1 MTVAVGIC
9 VLLLSLV
16 GAPQD
21 VKSIGAMI
29 EHGQA
34 AAAEQQLR
42 RFVAQP
48 PGAESAQ
55 AWLLLARLQSG
66 RKDTPGALESLRKA
80 RMLAPNSEEVL
91 SALSQVALRAHAFG
105 PAVATLQSLA
115 RMCPTVAQYHY
126 LLGVALMEA
135 GDLSSAEE
143 ALRRA
148 EQIEPNRMLT
158 LVALGLALNNRKQ
171 FAEAK
176 PFLLRAVDLEPESAD
191 ALAALAEAEEGAGEP
206 QQAEAH
212 VRRALRNAPMDA
224 GTPSNTSASALATAN
239 LVLGT
244 LLMKQEHYPEAR
256 EALEKAVAAN
266 PDSAKVHY
274 QLSLAYARTG
284 DDANAQKQL
293 ALYQQALR
301 DTEAR
306 VKALRK
312 ETGLP

>member
-1 MTVAVGIC
+1 MMVAVGIY
-9 VLLLSLV
+9 VILISLAA
-16 GAPQD
+16 APQD
-21 VKSIGAMI
+21 VKSIAAMI

-42 RFVAQP
+42 WFVAQP

-80 RMLAPNSEEVL
+80 RTLAPNSEEVL

-135 GDLSSAEE
+135 GDMSSAED

-191 ALAALAEAEEGAGEP
+191 ALAALAEAEEGAGELP
-206 QQAEAH
+206 QAEAH
-212 VRRALRNAPMDA
+212 VRRALNTASA
-224 GTPSNTSASALATAN
+224 TPSSLATAN

-244 LLMKQEHYPEAR
+244 LLMKQEHYAEAR
-256 EALEKAVAAN
+256 EALEKAVASN
-266 PDSAKVHY
+266 PDSAKAHY

-284 DDANAQKQL
+284 DDANAQKQV

-306 VKALRK
+306 VKALHK

>member
-1 MTVAVGIC
+1 MIRTVRSCLVFVALLASAAAVA
-9 VLLLSLV
+9 
-16 GAPQD
+16 APQD
-21 VKSIGAMI
+21 LKSIAAMI

-80 RMLAPNSEEVL
+80 RTLAPNSEEVL

-135 GDLSSAEE
+135 GDSSSAEE

-158 LVALGLALNNRKQ
+158 LVAFGLVLNNGKQ
-171 FAEAK
+171 FAQAK

-191 ALAALAEAEEGAGEP
+191 ALAALAETEEGLGELP
-206 QQAEAH
+206 QAESH
-212 VRRALRNAPMDA
+212 VRRALDTASA
-224 GTPSNTSASALATAN
+224 TPSALATAN

-244 LLMKQEHYPEAR
+244 LLMKQEHYADAR

-266 PDSAKVHY
+266 PDSAKAHY

-284 DDANAQKQL
+284 DAANAQKQV

-306 VKALRK
+306 VKALHK

>member
-1 MTVAVGIC
+1 MTRIAC
-9 VLLLSLV
+9 VCLVLASLSTST
-16 GAPQD
+16 APQD
-21 VKSIGAMI
+21 VKSIAAMI
-29 EHGQA
+29 ERGQA

-80 RMLAPNSEEVL
+80 RTLAPNSEEVL

-135 GDLSSAEE
+135 GDMSSAEE

-158 LVALGLALNNRKQ
+158 LVALGLALNNGKQ

-176 PFLLRAVDLEPESAD
+176 PFLLRAIDLEPESAD
-191 ALAALAEAEEGAGEP
+191 ALAALAETEEGLGELP
-206 QQAEAH
+206 QAEAH
-212 VRRALRNAPMDA
+212 VRRALNTASA
-224 GTPSNTSASALATAN
+224 TPSALATAN

-244 LLMKQEHYPEAR
+244 LLMKQEHYAEAR

-266 PDSAKVHY
+266 PDSAKAHY

-284 DDANAQKQL
+284 DEANAQKQV

-306 VKALRK
+306 VKALHK